1 MFPLVNLSEIDFR
14 TLLAIP
20 MTAPYQPTRVR
31 ARDHRVSQLYQL
43 CKRVGERLEATH
55 AGDAMALLR
64 AKGQLATKA
73 GFLVTMVSPADS
85 DDPVKI
91 VRLQQAAAELGI
103 SL

>member
-1 MFPLVNLSEIDFR
+1 M
-14 TLLAIP
+14 
-20 MTAPYQPTRVR
+20 
-31 ARDHRVSQLYQL
+31 SQLYQL
-43 CKRVGERLEATH
+43 CKRVGEQLETTH

-64 AKGQLATKA
+64 AKGQFATKT
-73 GFLVTMVSPADS
+73 GFLVTMVSPADP